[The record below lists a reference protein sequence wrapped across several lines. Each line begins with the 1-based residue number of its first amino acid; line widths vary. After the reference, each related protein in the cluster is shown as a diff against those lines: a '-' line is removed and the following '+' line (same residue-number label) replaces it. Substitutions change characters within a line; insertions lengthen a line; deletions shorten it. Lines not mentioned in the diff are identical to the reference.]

1 MELQAYKDEIILN
14 LTGNVSHLE
23 LDDSA
28 LTAIINSTMREI
40 QRYID
45 ITNII
50 TIPYKSCID
59 MTEYNVNA
67 VTGIFRTEGYA
78 NGSTPEQT
86 TFRDP
91 MQVAQWQLIS
101 GPGNLYNMST
111 VVYNLGAYNT
121 IQQIRNTLS
130 TDLTYYFD
138 APSNKLYI
146 NIDQNPPEKITI
158 EYVPRFTDIS
168 QIKSDYWI
176 DVIIR
181 MATARTKIIIG
192 NIRSKFKQ
200 SNALWSL
207 DGDDLK
213 ATGTAELD
221 AIRQQLQ
228 KDTQLGYPLD

>member
-1 MELQAYKDEIILN
+1 MN
-14 LTGNVSHLE
+14 
-23 LDDSA
+23 
-28 LTAIINSTMREI
+28 
-40 QRYID
+40 
-45 ITNII
+45 
-50 TIPYKSCID
+50 
-59 MTEYNVNA
+59 
-67 VTGIFRTEGYA
+67 F
-78 NGSTPEQT
+78 
-86 TFRDP
+86 
-91 MQVAQWQLIS
+91 
-101 GPGNLYNMST
+101 
-111 VVYNLGAYNT
+111 
-121 IQQIRNTLS
+121 TLS
-130 TDLTYYFD
+130 AQTMIEFVRIWLQFVAFVFINTDLTYYFD

-181 MATARTKIIIG
+181 MATARTKIIVG

-221 AIRQQLQ
+221 AIR
-228 KDTQLGYPLD
+228 